1 MYVRQVRGILF
12 LDYVRMLKA
21 RKAMALP
28 ELEPE
33 DFAFLATP
41 IVLDGWYPMDSFE
54 RMGNAILRVVA
65 NGQISLVE
73 LWGRYSAGQQ
83 YAANVKLLAPGDPV
97 ETLNRFRVLRET
109 FFDFNALELI
119 MLHDEEALIEIHYYM
134 GQQAEEAAS
143 YQALGFFAALLE
155 LAGAR
160 DVTGTF
166 RQRSWAGDAKT
177 VLQLR
182 WSPPGS

>member
-1 MYVRQVRGILF
+1 
-12 LDYVRMLKA
+12 MLKA

-28 ELEPE
+28 ELKPE
-33 DFAFLATP
+33 DFVFLSTP
-41 IVLDGWYPMDSFE
+41 IVLDGWYPMESFE

-109 FFDFNALELI
+109 FFDFNALELT

-134 GQQAEEAAS
+134 GKVAEEAAS

-166 RQRSWAGDAKT
+166 RQRSWADDAKT

-182 WSPPGS
+182 WNPPGS